1 MLFFLPISVCI
12 MSFSEKKRNELKS
25 LISGSPR
32 VEGDEEEDEFDDLDN
47 EFDVRNCEAVL
58 SSRLNTNPESANIY
72 GFATPSEMDEATLNP
87 DIPLLTY
94 SQEVITQLITLYVH
108 LL

>member
-1 MLFFLPISVCI
+1 M
-12 MSFSEKKRNELKS
+12 
-25 LISGSPR
+25 
-32 VEGDEEEDEFDDLDN
+32 EGDEEEDEFDDLDN